1 MLRDFLNE
9 PSKFQLMWNLVLAG
23 FTIAY
28 NSVPLR
34 ATVVMSRLEL
44 MERCRVLVLIVIRK
58 RVLLDM
64 SVSIGARAD
73 RYGFETGRF

>member
-1 MLRDFLNE
+1 ML
-9 PSKFQLMWNLVLAG
+9 NLVLLD

-28 NSVPLR
+28 NSLAFRVAVAMPQ
-34 ATVVMSRLEL
+34 LEL
-44 MERCRVLVLIVIRK
+44 MERGRVLVLIDVRK

-64 SVSIGARAD
+64 SVSIGVRAD